1 MNALL
6 TQPQA
11 EELLYREALL
21 LDTRAFDSWL
31 MLFTPDVEF
40 WMPAWRD
47 EITPTADPDTEL
59 SLIYYKGIRNL
70 QDRVERL
77 TSGLSTASTPPPRC
91 SHSITNVLL
100 LQCDAEAAQV
110 SAVFTCHRFEPR
122 MNRQLCFFG
131 RYEYDLRA
139 VADGWKIARKKIIL
153 LNDTIPT
160 MVDIDS
166 I

>member
-1 MNALL
+1 
-6 TQPQA
+6 
-11 EELLYREALL
+11 
-21 LDTRAFDSWL
+21 
-31 MLFTPDVEF
+31 
-40 WMPAWRD
+40 
-47 EITPTADPDTEL
+47 
-59 SLIYYKGIRNL
+59 
-70 QDRVERL
+70 
-77 TSGLSTASTPPPRC
+77 
-91 SHSITNVLL
+91 LL